1 MSQKIEVYVSDYDEE
16 EEEEVRV
23 NEEEEK
29 EVRVNKE
36 EETMS
41 EEQPMSEEQQAALIN
56 FITTAIDKGLINLD
70 ELLNKENLKDMLD
83 KIKFIV
89 EMISDK
95 KEIQEELKNP
105 KEHPEHIFALC
116 RLINFLVDFTDFAN
130 LGLCII
136 IYLGMPI
143 YGPQKESKTE

>member
-1 MSQKIEVYVSDYDEE
+1 MSQKKEVYVSDYD

-29 EVRVNKE
+29 EVRVNK
-36 EETMS
+36 

-70 ELLNKENLKDMLD
+70 ELLNKENLKDKLD

-116 RLINFLVDFTDFAN
+116 RLIYFLFNFTDFAN
-130 LGLCII
+130 LGFCIM

-143 YGPQKESKTE
+143 YGPQKESKTD